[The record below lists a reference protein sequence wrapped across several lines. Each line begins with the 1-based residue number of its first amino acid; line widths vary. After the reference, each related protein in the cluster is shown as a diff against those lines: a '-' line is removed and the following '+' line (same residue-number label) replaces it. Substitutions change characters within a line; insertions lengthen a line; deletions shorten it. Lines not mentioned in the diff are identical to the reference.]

1 MMVRKNILI
10 LSLKFLNFN
19 LKLLKHRYFCY
30 VMKIFPDEIFPDN
43 VLFFAIGK
51 YLDKDRRN
59 RTLVKSLI
67 KFKQVYSLRF
77 VLVFNI

>member
-1 MMVRKNILI
+1 MMVRKNILT

-30 VMKIFPDEIFPDN
+30 VMKIFPGEIFPDN

-51 YLDKDRRN
+51 YLYKDRRN